1 MEGTRNRTYH
11 PPGSALPVC
20 VTSDQADALY
30 RLLSPALRRHCLRLS
45 GNQADAEDLVQ
56 EAFAA
61 LLRRGGPVAPDEA
74 ARMLAT
80 CARNAHVSR
89 WRRERRSVP
98 LADPDATGRGDVAA
112 TVAHRLE
119 LAALASAVRRLPERQ
134 RRALAL
140 AGCGSSSREIGSEF
154 GLDANAVNQLL
165 HRARA
170 GVRAMTAA

>member
-1 MEGTRNRTYH
+1 
-11 PPGSALPVC
+11 
-20 VTSDQADALY
+20 VTPDQADGLY
-30 RLLSPALRRHCLRLS
+30 RLLAPALRRHCLRLA
-45 GNQADAEDLVQ
+45 GNRPDAEDLVQ

-61 LLRRGGPVAPDEA
+61 LIRRGGPVVPDDA

-89 WRRERRSVP
+89 WRRDRRTVSC
-98 LADPDATGRGDVAA
+98 AEPDATGRADVAT
-112 TVAHRLE
+112 TVADRLE
-119 LAALASAVRRLPERQ
+119 LAAVASAVRRLPERQ

-140 AGCGSSSREIGSEF
+140 AGGGRSSREIGSEF

>member
-1 MEGTRNRTYH
+1 MA
-11 PPGSALPVC
+11 P
-20 VTSDQADALY
+20 DQADGLY
-30 RLLSPALRRHCLRLS
+30 RLLSPALRRHCRRLA
-45 GNQADAEDLVQ
+45 GNSTDAEDLVQ

-61 LLRRGGPVAPDEA
+61 LIRRGGPIAPAEA

-89 WRRERRSVP
+89 WRRERRNVL
-98 LADPDATGRGDVAA
+98 LAEPDATGPTDVAA
-112 TVAHRLE
+112 TVANRIE
-119 LAALASAVRRLPERQ
+119 LAAVASAIRRLPERQ

-140 AGCGSSSREIGSEF
+140 AGGGSSSREIGSEF

>member
-1 MEGTRNRTYH
+1 MT
-11 PPGSALPVC
+11 PL
-20 VTSDQADALY
+20 QADRLY
-30 RLLSPALRRHCLRLS
+30 RLLSPALRRHCLRLA
-45 GNQADAEDLVQ
+45 GNTTDAEDLVQ

-61 LLRRGGPVAPDEA
+61 LIRRGGPIAPDDA

-89 WRRERRSVP
+89 WRRERRSVL
-98 LADPDATGRGDVAA
+98 LADPDATGRTDVAT
-112 TVAHRLE
+112 TVADRLE
-119 LAALASAVRRLPERQ
+119 LAAVASAVARLPERQ

-140 AGCGSSSREIGSEF
+140 AGGGSTSREIGNEF
-154 GLDANAVNQLL
+154 GLGANAVNQLL

>member
-1 MEGTRNRTYH
+1 MT
-11 PPGSALPVC
+11 P
-20 VTSDQADALY
+20 DQADGLY
-30 RLLSPALRRHCLRLS
+30 RLLSPALRRHCRRLA
-45 GNQADAEDLVQ
+45 GNSTDAEDLVQ

-61 LLRRGGPVAPDEA
+61 LIRRGGPIAPAEA

-80 CARNAHVSR
+80 CARNAHVNR
-89 WRRERRSVP
+89 WRRERRNVL
-98 LADPDATGRGDVAA
+98 LAEPDATGPTDVAA
-112 TVAHRLE
+112 TVANRIE
-119 LAALASAVRRLPERQ
+119 LAAVASAIRRLPERQ

-140 AGCGSSSREIGSEF
+140 AGGGSSSREIGSEF

>member
-1 MEGTRNRTYH
+1 MT
-11 PPGSALPVC
+11 P
-20 VTSDQADALY
+20 DQADGLY
-30 RLLSPALRRHCLRLS
+30 RLLSPALRRHCRRLA
-45 GNQADAEDLVQ
+45 GNSTDAEDLVQ

-61 LLRRGGPVAPDEA
+61 LIRRGGPVAPAEA

-89 WRRERRSVP
+89 WRRERRNVL
-98 LADPDATGRGDVAA
+98 LAEPDATGPTDVAA
-112 TVAHRLE
+112 TVANRIE
-119 LAALASAVRRLPERQ
+119 LAAVASAIRRLPERQ

-140 AGCGSSSREIGSEF
+140 AGGGSSSREIGSEF

>member
-1 MEGTRNRTYH
+1 
-11 PPGSALPVC
+11 
-20 VTSDQADALY
+20 VTPAQADLLY
-30 RLLSPALRRHCLRLS
+30 RLLSPALGRHCLRLA
-45 GNQADAEDLVQ
+45 GNRPDAEDLVQ
-56 EAFAA
+56 DAFAA
-61 LLRRGGPVAPDEA
+61 LIRRGGPVAPDDA

-89 WRRERRSVP
+89 WRSERRSVP
-98 LADPDATGRGDVAA
+98 CAEPDAAGRTDVAA
-112 TVAHRLE
+112 TVADRLE
-119 LAALASAVRRLPERQ
+119 LAAVASAVRRLPERQ

-140 AGCGSSSREIGSEF
+140 AGGGRSSREIGTEF

>member
-1 MEGTRNRTYH
+1 MT
-11 PPGSALPVC
+11 P
-20 VTSDQADALY
+20 DQADGLY
-30 RLLSPALRRHCLRLS
+30 RLLAPSLRRHCLRLA
-45 GNQADAEDLVQ
+45 GNSTDAEDLVQ

-61 LLRRGGPVAPDEA
+61 LIRRGGPVAPDDA

-89 WRRERRSVP
+89 WRRERRNVL
-98 LADPDATGRGDVAA
+98 LAEPAATGRTDVAA
-112 TVAHRLE
+112 TVADRLE
-119 LAALASAVRRLPERQ
+119 LAAVASAIARLPERQ

-140 AGCGSSSREIGSEF
+140 AGGGSSSREIGSEF
-154 GLDANAVNQLL
+154 GLGANAVNQLL